1 MNIVE
6 LITRTCS
13 CSTEEAQEHLDN
25 EIRNLRE
32 LRDLEKEDL
41 ATLEHRDFEYACD
54 NLGIEHEYVT
64 YFINQ
69 LTIA

>member
-13 CSTEEAQEHLDN
+13 CSTEEAQEHLDD
-25 EIRNLRE
+25 EIRHLRE